1 MKKDLLYRMIIGSAA
16 FMFIALVAGILI
28 TLIVHSFPAFK
39 SYGLRIFFHTEWNVG
54 NDQLGVFPFVLGTL
68 VTSGI
73 ALALSIPVGTS
84 IGLFIGEYSE
94 KTRFGHIISSII
106 EILAAIPSVIY
117 GFWGI
122 IFLVPIVRETG
133 YSMGFSV
140 SGTGLLTAS
149 LVLSLMIIPIIS
161 SFTSEVVK
169 NVPQPLKES
178 ALSLGATRTEMVF
191 NVVLP
196 SSIQGIAA
204 GIVLALGRAIG
215 ETIAVTML
223 VGNSMIMPSSIFDP
237 SNTMSSL
244 IITQFDSAS
253 GIYFSVIM
261 EVALILFVITTLLNL
276 GGRNILK
283 KITGE
288 NLG

>member
-1 MKKDLLYRMIIGSAA
+1 MKKDLLYRTTIGLSA
-16 FMFIALVAGILI
+16 FIFIALVAGILL
-28 TLIVHSFPAFK
+28 TLIIHSVPAFK
-39 SYGLRIFFHTEWNVG
+39 SYGLRIFFHTEWNIS
-54 NDQLGVFPFVLGTL
+54 NNQLGVFPFVLGTL

-122 IFLVPIVRETG
+122 IFLVPIVREMG
-133 YSMGFSV
+133 ASMGFSV

-223 VGNSMIMPSSIFDP
+223 VGNSMTMPISIFDP

-261 EVALILFVITTLLNL
+261 EVALILFVITTLLNIV
-276 GGRNILK
+276 GRNILQ

-288 NLG
+288 HLG